1 MSAATL
7 LHSLYRA
14 KSNAASGW
22 CAAAK
27 PARLGGD
34 PDEHQE
40 TAVSA
45 VSQAGTDQYAQ
56 VRRLVQF
63 YTWDIPV
70 NLFMGPALLVLYFV
84 YPLTPLP
91 ALAALILGNA
101 ALLFWAR
108 RQARRESFDRAI
120 LATCA
125 GLWVIILGVC
135 YAVPMVF
142 PIMLPMTIWPVA
154 LALPY
159 LSSGGLSRLMIL
171 STIVSFVGSMFAVRD
186 DPFGILA
193 VVPGWLVPALIVT
206 VVPLST
212 GFICLL
218 LWHYS
223 RHLNE
228 TLDRMRVTNAALQ
241 ESERVLEGKVAE
253 RTRELAEARDKALEA
268 THAKSAFLA
277 TMSHEIRTPM
287 NAIIGMSGL
296 LLNTRLNTDQRDFAE
311 TIRTSGDALLTIIND
326 ILDFSKIEAG
336 KLELEQIPFEVRDC
350 LESALDLLATHVT
363 HKGLELACELDD
375 SVPPVVVGDV
385 TRLRQILINL
395 LNNAVKFTE
404 RGEVI
409 VSVNARALDDG
420 HHELHFAVRDTGI
433 GIPRDRLDR
442 LFQSFSQVDASTT
455 RRFGGTGLGLAISK
469 RLSEL
474 MGGTMWAESEVGVG
488 TTFHF
493 TTTAEA
499 APAVTSRPDL
509 RQQPPPLQGRRV
521 LIVDDN
527 DTNRRIM
534 VHHIHAWGMLGR
546 DTASAGEA
554 LDWIRHGDPF
564 DLAIL
569 DRQMPEMD
577 GVTLAREIRA
587 QRPVQVLPLVL
598 CSSLGRG
605 EVDESDAD
613 VFAAQLAKPLKPSQ
627 LYDALLGIFAGQAP
641 LTRRTEVF
649 AELDPHMAER
659 LPLRIL
665 LAEDNPVN
673 QKLALRLLAQLG
685 YRADVAGNGLEA
697 VAALERQQYDL
708 VLMDV
713 QMPEMDGLEAAR
725 AICQRWPRSARPRL
739 IAVTAN
745 AMQGDRE
752 LCLEAGMDDYIS
764 KPIRVNELV
773 AALDQAPVLE

>member
-1 MSAATL
+1 
-7 LHSLYRA
+7 
-14 KSNAASGW
+14 
-22 CAAAK
+22 
-27 PARLGGD
+27 
-34 PDEHQE
+34 
-40 TAVSA
+40 V
-45 VSQAGTDQYAQ
+45 GTGPKAIENQQAQ

-70 NLFMGPALLVLYFV
+70 NLFFGPVLLGIYAI
-84 YPLTPLP
+84 YPLAPLP
-91 ALAALILGNA
+91 PLAGLILLNA
-101 ALLFWAR
+101 ALLLWAR
-108 RQARRESFDRAI
+108 RQAQHQDFDRAI

-135 YAVPMVF
+135 FAAPMVF

-159 LSSGGLSRLMIL
+159 LTSGGLRRLMIL
-171 STIVSFVGSMFAVRD
+171 STAVSFVSSVFAVRV
-186 DPFGILA
+186 DPFGLLA
-193 VVPGWLVPALIVT
+193 VVPEWVVPALIVT

-228 TLDRMRVTNAALQ
+228 TLARVRASNAALQ
-241 ESERVLEGKVAE
+241 RSERVLEGKVAE
-253 RTRELAEARDKALEA
+253 RTRELAEARDKALDA

-296 LLNTRLNTDQRDFAE
+296 LLNTRLSAEQREFAE
-311 TIRTSGDALLTIIND
+311 IIRTSGDALLTIIND

-336 KLELEQIPFEVRDC
+336 KLELEQIPFDVREC
-350 LESALDLLATHVT
+350 LEAALDLLATQVT
-363 HKGLELACELDD
+363 HKGLELVCEVDD
-375 SVPPVVVGDV
+375 TAPAVVVGDV

-404 RGEVI
+404 RGEV
-409 VSVNARALDDG
+409 VLSAAARSIDDRRY
-420 HHELHFAVRDTGI
+420 ELHFAVRDTGI
-433 GIPRDRLDR
+433 GIPPDRLDR

-455 RRFGGTGLGLAISK
+455 RKYGGTGLGLAISK

-474 MGGTMWAESEVGVG
+474 MGGAMWAESEVGVG

-493 TTTAEA
+493 TIVAEA
-499 APAVTSRPDL
+499 SPALASRPDM
-509 RQQPPPLQGRRV
+509 RQHAPPLHGRRV
-521 LIVDDN
+521 LVVDDN
-527 DTNRRIM
+527 DTNRRIV
-534 VHHIHAWGMLGR
+534 VHHTHAWGMLAR
-546 DTASAGEA
+546 DTASATEA
-554 LDWIRHGDPF
+554 LEWIHQGDPF
-564 DLAIL
+564 DVAIL
-569 DRQMPEMD
+569 DLHMPEMD
-577 GVTLAREIRA
+577 GATLAREIRA
-587 QRPVQVLPLVL
+587 RRQVLPLVL
-598 CSSLGRG
+598 CSSLGRP
-605 EVDESDAD
+605 ELESDGA

-627 LYDALLGIFAGQAP
+627 LYDALLGIFAGQAR
-641 LTRRTEVF
+641 LTRSTEAP
-649 AELDPHMAER
+649 AELDPRMAER

-665 LAEDNPVN
+665 LAEDNAVN

-697 VAALERQQYDL
+697 IAALERQRYDV

-713 QMPEMDGLEAAR
+713 QMPELDGLEAAR
-725 AICQRWPRSARPRL
+725 AICQRWTRSERPHL

-752 LCLEAGMDDYIS
+752 QCLEAGMDDYIS
-764 KPIRVNELV
+764 KPIRVPELV
-773 AALDQAPVLE
+773 AALDQTPVLD

>member
-1 MSAATL
+1 
-7 LHSLYRA
+7 
-14 KSNAASGW
+14 
-22 CAAAK
+22 
-27 PARLGGD
+27 
-34 PDEHQE
+34 
-40 TAVSA
+40 VST
-45 VSQAGTDQYAQ
+45 VSRGIENQSAQ

-70 NLFMGPALLVLYFV
+70 NLFFGPVLLVIYSI
-84 YPLTPLP
+84 YPLPPLP
-91 ALAALILGNA
+91 PLAGLILVNA
-101 ALLFWAR
+101 ALLLWAR
-108 RQARRESFDRAI
+108 RQAQRQDFDRAI

-125 GLWVIILGVC
+125 GLWVVILGVC

-142 PIMLPMTIWPVA
+142 PVMLPMTIWPVA

-159 LSSGGLSRLMIL
+159 LTSGGLRRLMVL
-171 STIVSFVGSMFAVRD
+171 STVVSFLGSVLALRV
-186 DPFGILA
+186 DPFGLLA

-228 TLDRMRVTNAALQ
+228 TLDRMRATNAALQ
-241 ESERVLEGKVAE
+241 ESERVLEGRVAE

-296 LLNTRLNTDQRDFAE
+296 LLNTGLSTDQRDFAE
-311 TIRTSGDALLTIIND
+311 IIRTSGDALLTIIND

-336 KLELEQIPFEVRDC
+336 KLELEQIPFDVRDC
-350 LESALDLLATHVT
+350 LEAALDLLASQVT
-363 HKGLELACELDD
+363 HKGLELVCEVDD
-375 SVPPVVVGDV
+375 TAPDVVVGDV

-404 RGEVI
+404 RGEVV
-409 VSVNARALDDG
+409 VSVTARSLDDRR
-420 HHELHFAVRDTGI
+420 HKLHFAVRDTGI
-433 GIPRDRLDR
+433 GIARDRLDR

-455 RRFGGTGLGLAISK
+455 RKYGGTGLGLAISK

-474 MGGTMWAESEVGVG
+474 MGGAMWAESEVGVG

-493 TTTAEA
+493 TIVAEA
-499 APAVTSRPDL
+499 APALPSRLDL

-521 LIVDDN
+521 LVVDDN
-527 DTNRRIM
+527 DTNRRII
-534 VHHIHAWGMLGR
+534 VHHIHAWGMLAR

-554 LDWIRHGDPF
+554 LHWIQQGDPF
-564 DLAIL
+564 DVAIL
-569 DRQMPEMD
+569 DLQMPEMD
-577 GVTLAREIRA
+577 GATLAREIRA
-587 QRPVQVLPLVL
+587 RREAQALPLVL

-605 EVDESDAD
+605 EVGSDGA
-613 VFAAQLAKPLKPSQ
+613 VFAAQLSKPLKPSQ

-641 LTRRTEVF
+641 LTRRPE
-649 AELDPHMAER
+649 APAHLEPGMAQR

-665 LAEDNPVN
+665 LAEDNAVN

-697 VAALERQQYDL
+697 IAALERQRYDV

-713 QMPEMDGLEAAR
+713 QMPELDGLEAAR
-725 AICQRWPRSARPRL
+725 AICQRWPRSERPRM

-752 LCLEAGMDDYIS
+752 QCLEAGMDDYIS
-764 KPIRVNELV
+764 KPIRVGELV
-773 AALDQAPVLE
+773 AALDQTRVLD

>member
-1 MSAATL
+1 M
-7 LHSLYRA
+7 
-14 KSNAASGW
+14 
-22 CAAAK
+22 
-27 PARLGGD
+27 
-34 PDEHQE
+34 
-40 TAVSA
+40 
-45 VSQAGTDQYAQ
+45 GTGPKAIENQQAQ

-70 NLFMGPALLVLYFV
+70 NLFFGPVLLGIYAI
-84 YPLTPLP
+84 YPLAPLP
-91 ALAALILGNA
+91 PLAGLILLNA
-101 ALLFWAR
+101 ALLLWAR
-108 RQARRESFDRAI
+108 RQAQHQDFDRAI

-135 YAVPMVF
+135 FAAPMVF

-159 LSSGGLSRLMIL
+159 LTSGGLRRLMIL
-171 STIVSFVGSMFAVRD
+171 STAVSFVSSVFAVRV
-186 DPFGILA
+186 DPFGLLA
-193 VVPGWLVPALIVT
+193 VVPEWVVPALIVT

-228 TLDRMRVTNAALQ
+228 TLARVRASNAALQ
-241 ESERVLEGKVAE
+241 RSERVLEGKVAE
-253 RTRELAEARDKALEA
+253 RTRELAEARDKALDA

-296 LLNTRLNTDQRDFAE
+296 LLNTRLSAEQREFAE
-311 TIRTSGDALLTIIND
+311 IIRTSGDALLTIIND

-336 KLELEQIPFEVRDC
+336 KLELEQIPFDVREC
-350 LESALDLLATHVT
+350 LEAALDLLATQVT
-363 HKGLELACELDD
+363 HKGLELVCEVDD
-375 SVPPVVVGDV
+375 TAPAVVVGDV

-404 RGEVI
+404 RGEV
-409 VSVNARALDDG
+409 VLSAAARSIDDRRY
-420 HHELHFAVRDTGI
+420 ELHFAVRDTGI
-433 GIPRDRLDR
+433 GIPPDRLDR

-455 RRFGGTGLGLAISK
+455 RKYGGTGLGLAISK

-474 MGGTMWAESEVGVG
+474 MGGAMWAESEVGVG

-493 TTTAEA
+493 TIVAEA
-499 APAVTSRPDL
+499 SPALASRPDM
-509 RQQPPPLQGRRV
+509 RQHAPPLHGRRV
-521 LIVDDN
+521 LVVDDN
-527 DTNRRIM
+527 DTNRRIV
-534 VHHIHAWGMLGR
+534 VHHTHAWGMLAR
-546 DTASAGEA
+546 DTASATEA
-554 LDWIRHGDPF
+554 LEWIHQGDPF
-564 DLAIL
+564 DVAIL
-569 DRQMPEMD
+569 DLHMPEMD
-577 GVTLAREIRA
+577 GATLAREIRA
-587 QRPVQVLPLVL
+587 RRQVLPLVL
-598 CSSLGRG
+598 CSSLGRP
-605 EVDESDAD
+605 ELESDGA

-627 LYDALLGIFAGQAP
+627 LYDALLGIFAGQAR
-641 LTRRTEVF
+641 LTRSTEAP
-649 AELDPHMAER
+649 AELDPRMAER

-665 LAEDNPVN
+665 LAEDNAVN

-697 VAALERQQYDL
+697 IAALERQRYDF

-713 QMPEMDGLEAAR
+713 QMPELDGLEAAR
-725 AICQRWPRSARPRL
+725 AICQRWTRSERPHL

-752 LCLEAGMDDYIS
+752 QCLEAGMDDYIS
-764 KPIRVNELV
+764 KPIRVPELV
-773 AALDQAPVLE
+773 AALDQTPVLD

>member
-1 MSAATL
+1 M
-7 LHSLYRA
+7 
-14 KSNAASGW
+14 
-22 CAAAK
+22 
-27 PARLGGD
+27 
-34 PDEHQE
+34 
-40 TAVSA
+40 
-45 VSQAGTDQYAQ
+45 GTGPKAIENQQAQ

-70 NLFMGPALLVLYFV
+70 NLFFGPVLLGIYAI
-84 YPLTPLP
+84 YPLAPLP
-91 ALAALILGNA
+91 PLAGLILLNA
-101 ALLFWAR
+101 ALLLWAR
-108 RQARRESFDRAI
+108 RQAQHQDFDRAI

-135 YAVPMVF
+135 FAAPMVF

-159 LSSGGLSRLMIL
+159 LTSGGLRRLMIL
-171 STIVSFVGSMFAVRD
+171 STAVSFVSSVFAVRV
-186 DPFGILA
+186 DPFGLLA
-193 VVPGWLVPALIVT
+193 VVPEWVVPALIVT

-228 TLDRMRVTNAALQ
+228 TLARVRASNAALQ
-241 ESERVLEGKVAE
+241 RSERVLEGKVAE
-253 RTRELAEARDKALEA
+253 RELAEARDKALDA

-296 LLNTRLNTDQRDFAE
+296 LLNTRLSAEQREFAE
-311 TIRTSGDALLTIIND
+311 IIRTSGDALLTIIND

-336 KLELEQIPFEVRDC
+336 KLELEQIPFDVREC
-350 LESALDLLATHVT
+350 LEAALDLLATQVT
-363 HKGLELACELDD
+363 HKGLELVCEVDD
-375 SVPPVVVGDV
+375 TAPAVVVGDV

-404 RGEVI
+404 RGEV
-409 VSVNARALDDG
+409 VLSAAARSIDDRRY
-420 HHELHFAVRDTGI
+420 ELHFAVRDTGI
-433 GIPRDRLDR
+433 GIPPDRLDR

-455 RRFGGTGLGLAISK
+455 RKYGGTGLGLAISK

-474 MGGTMWAESEVGVG
+474 MGGAMWAESEVGVG

-493 TTTAEA
+493 TIVAEA
-499 APAVTSRPDL
+499 SPALASRPDM
-509 RQQPPPLQGRRV
+509 RRHAPPLHGRRV
-521 LIVDDN
+521 LVVDDN
-527 DTNRRIM
+527 DTNRRIV
-534 VHHIHAWGMLGR
+534 VHHTHAWGMLAR
-546 DTASAGEA
+546 DTASATEA
-554 LDWIRHGDPF
+554 LEWIHQGDPF
-564 DLAIL
+564 DVAIL
-569 DRQMPEMD
+569 DLHMPEMD
-577 GVTLAREIRA
+577 GATLAREIRA
-587 QRPVQVLPLVL
+587 RRQVLPLVL
-598 CSSLGRG
+598 CSSLGRP
-605 EVDESDAD
+605 ELESDGA

-627 LYDALLGIFAGQAP
+627 LYDALLGIFAGQAR
-641 LTRRTEVF
+641 LTRSTEAP
-649 AELDPHMAER
+649 AELDPRMAER

-665 LAEDNPVN
+665 LAEDNAVN

-697 VAALERQQYDL
+697 IAALERQRYDV

-713 QMPEMDGLEAAR
+713 QMPELDGLEAAR
-725 AICQRWPRSARPRL
+725 AICQRWTRSERPHL

-752 LCLEAGMDDYIS
+752 QCLEAGMDDYIS
-764 KPIRVNELV
+764 KPIRVPELV
-773 AALDQAPVLE
+773 AALDQTPVLD